1 MPDRRDQPFA
11 ERQSPATT
19 DPNPSDGTQARG
31 ADAPGGA
38 GAERPPANGQDTA
51 RPTSEPTAGPGSG
64 PGSGSTTS
72 PGPGSGPT
80 AGPDAGPASGPG
92 SASGDSDRAPADDN
106 PFAPPPEGRPDQP
119 WRPRRPAEG
128 SSPWGSQWSSR
139 QPGPGQGGFGNRPED
154 PERGS
159 GQTPPPGP
167 ALRWDPTDPAQRRAR
182 YSLLSGMWAFFFA
195 LFDWTEIA
203 LLLGALALYW
213 AVSALRAKPKT
224 PEDAPAHPAAQ
235 QAAPPAKT
243 QMTAAVTGLVTAILS
258 LSIVAATYTMQ
269 IVYRD
274 YYTCVDDALTKTGSL
289 ACNDLLPKPLVSVF
303 GVKE

>member
-19 DPNPSDGTQARG
+19 DSTDPTNPGARG
-31 ADAPGGA
+31 
-38 GAERPPANGQDTA
+38 E
-51 RPTSEPTAGPGSG
+51 
-64 PGSGSTTS
+64 
-72 PGPGSGPT
+72 
-80 AGPDAGPASGPG
+80 DAGQAQGG
-92 SASGDSDRAPADDN
+92 TGGDSTGGGPDRAPADDN

-119 WRPRRPAEG
+119 WRPRRPADG

-159 GQTPPPGP
+159 GPGPGPGQNPPPGP

-182 YSLLSGMWAFFFA
+182 YALLSGMWAFFFA
-195 LFDWTEIA
+195 LFDMTEIA
-203 LLLGALALYW
+203 LLLGSLALYW
-213 AVSALRAKPKT
+213 AISSLRAKPKP
-224 PEDAPAHPAAQ
+224 PETAPAHPASAPPP
-235 QAAPPAKT
+235 PPAKPQT
-243 QMTAAVTGLVTAILS
+243 TAAVTGLVTAILS
-258 LSIVAATYTMQ
+258 LSIVAATFTMQ
-269 IVYRD
+269 LVYRD

-289 ACNDLLPKPLVSVF
+289 ACNDLLPDPLVPLF